1 MTPTTP
7 FPAEVRPLSW
17 LIAEK
22 LLSKDVTLSPL
33 GTPAV
38 AEVWVEV
45 EVPHAAAMM
54 ASAPTQ
60 AISSPCL
67 RSRNFN
73 SLLFLPALAGPYCAT
88 RQEHF
93 ASRIGREGRTS
104 LTVSNAR
111 LEIGG
116 LARRPSN
123 PRSPSTGF
131 PVLSTPGWCRSGGGD
146 RCRDGWPG
154 SATGFGRGAPRA
166 RVDRPVGWRGW

>member
-17 LIAEK
+17 LMTEK

-54 ASAPTQ
+54 ARAPTQ

-73 SLLFLPALAGPYCAT
+73 FLLFLPLWQVPIVQPH
-88 RQEHF
+88 R
-93 ASRIGREGRTS
+93 STS
-104 LTVSNAR
+104 QA
-111 LEIGG
+111 
-116 LARRPSN
+116 
-123 PRSPSTGF
+123 
-131 PVLSTPGWCRSGGGD
+131 
-146 RCRDGWPG
+146 G
-154 SATGFGRGAPRA
+154 SAGR
-166 RVDRPVGWRGW
+166 VGRSNSL